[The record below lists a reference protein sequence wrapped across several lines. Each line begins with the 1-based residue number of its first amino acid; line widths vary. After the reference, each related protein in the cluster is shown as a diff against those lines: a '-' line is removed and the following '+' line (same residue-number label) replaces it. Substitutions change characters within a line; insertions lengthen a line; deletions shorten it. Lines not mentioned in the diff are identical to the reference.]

1 MSEAQDITRKAKSN
15 LAFALLSLPK
25 ENRDDVTIFYAFCRV
40 IDDIADEPD
49 KPIPEKIAG
58 LDHWQNLFQ
67 GKVAQ
72 PGPLE
77 TAVLNLRDKHQIPSQ
92 HFLDLIE
99 GCRMDLEPQRF
110 QTWEDLQTYTH
121 RVAST
126 VGLVCIPLF
135 GSSHPDAPAY
145 AEKLGH
151 ALQLTN
157 ILRDVGEDLENG
169 NRIYLPLGDMER
181 FGYSEQD
188 LIART
193 YDERFQA
200 MMRFQA
206 QRANNLFGEA
216 LQSLPSSDRQ
226 PLMAAEIMRS
236 LYQRLLEK
244 MEEDNFRVF
253 DRRYKLSK
261 ARKLG
266 TLVVHGLRARF
277 SDR

>member
-1 MSEAQDITRKAKSN
+1 MSEAQEITRKAKSN

-25 ENRDDVTIFYAFCRV
+25 ENREDVTIFYAFCRV
-40 IDDIADEPD
+40 IDDIADD
-49 KPIPEKIAG
+49 SNNSLDQKRKG
-58 LDHWQNLFQ
+58 LNHWQGLFH
-67 GKVAQ
+67 GKVAE
-72 PGPLE
+72 PTPLE
-77 TAVLNLRDKHQIPSQ
+77 NAVLSLRDKHNIPSE

-99 GCRMDLEPQRF
+99 GCRMDLQPQRF
-110 QTWEDLQTYTH
+110 QTWEELQTYTH

-126 VGLVCIPLF
+126 VGLVCLPLF
-135 GSSHPDAPAY
+135 GATHPGAPAY

-157 ILRDVGEDLENG
+157 ILRDVGEDLENE
-169 NRIYLPLGDMER
+169 NRIYLPLQDMAR
-181 FGYSEQD
+181 FDYSEAD
-188 LIART
+188 LEARVH
-193 YDERFQA
+193 DERFVE
-200 MMRFQA
+200 MMHYQA
-206 QRANNLFGEA
+206 QRANLLFSEA
-216 LQSLPSSDRQ
+216 LETLPAADRQ

-244 MEEDNFRVF
+244 MEEDQFRVF

-277 SDR
+277 SNR

>member
-1 MSEAQDITRKAKSN
+1 MSEAQEITRKAKSN

-25 ENRDDVTIFYAFCRV
+25 ENRKDVTTFYAFCRV
-40 IDDIADEPD
+40 IDDIADDPNNSLEV
-49 KPIPEKIAG
+49 KVSG
-58 LDHWQNLFQ
+58 LNHWQNLFQ
-67 GKVAQ
+67 ESQ
-72 PGPLE
+72 PQVTGLE
-77 TAVLNLRDKHQIPSQ
+77 AAVLTLRDKHNIPVR

-99 GCRMDLEPQRF
+99 GCRMDLQPQRF
-110 QTWEDLQTYTH
+110 QTWEELQTYTH

-126 VGLVCIPLF
+126 VGLVCLPLF
-135 GSSHPDAPAY
+135 GSTHPTAPAY

-157 ILRDVGEDLENG
+157 ILRDISEDLENE
-169 NRIYLPLGDMER
+169 NRIYLPLDDLAR
-181 FGYSEQD
+181 FDYSEVD
-188 LIART
+188 LAAQV
-193 YDERFQA
+193 YDERFKNLMSYQA
-200 MMRFQA
+200 ARA
-206 QRANNLFGEA
+206 QQLFAETLA
-216 LQSLPSSDRQ
+216 LLPAEDRQ

-244 MEEDNFRVF
+244 MEEDKFRVF
-253 DRRYKLSK
+253 DRRYRLSK

>member
-1 MSEAQDITRKAKSN
+1 MSEAQEITRKAKSN

-40 IDDIADEPD
+40 IDDIADDPD
-49 KPIPEKIAG
+49 SPNEEKIAG
-58 LDHWQNLFQ
+58 LDHWQGLFH
-67 GKVAQ
+67 GEVDQ
-72 PGPLE
+72 PEALE
-77 TAVLNLRDKHQIPSQ
+77 KAVLELREKHQIPSE

-99 GCRMDLEPQRF
+99 GCRMDLQPQRF
-110 QTWEDLQTYTH
+110 QTWQELQTYTH

-126 VGLVCIPLF
+126 VGLVCLPLF
-135 GSSHPDAPAY
+135 GATHPNAPAY

-157 ILRDVGEDLENG
+157 ILRDVGEDLENE
-169 NRIYLPLGDMER
+169 NRIYLPL
-181 FGYSEQD
+181 QD
-188 LIART
+188 LARFDYT
-193 YDERFQA
+193 EEDLRAKIYDSRFQA
-200 MMRFQA
+200 MMQYQA
-206 QRANNLFGEA
+206 ARANRLFAEA
-216 LQSLPSSDRQ
+216 LTMLPPSDRS

-244 MEEDNFRVF
+244 MEEDGFRVF

-266 TLVVHGLRARF
+266 TLVVHGLRTRF
-277 SDR
+277 SAH

>member
-1 MSEAQDITRKAKSN
+1 MSEAQEITRKAKSN

-40 IDDIADEPD
+40 IDDIADEPNNSLE
-49 KPIPEKIAG
+49 EKISG
-58 LDHWQNLFQ
+58 LNHWQAVLNDE
-67 GKVAQ
+67 VTD
-72 PGPLE
+72 PEPLE
-77 TAVLNLRDKHQIPSQ
+77 AAVLNLRNKHGIPKE

-99 GCRMDLEPQRF
+99 GCRMDLQPQRF
-110 QTWEDLQTYTH
+110 ETWEELQTYTH

-126 VGLVCIPLF
+126 VGLVCLPLF
-135 GSSHPDAPAY
+135 GATHPDSPAY

-157 ILRDVGEDLENG
+157 ILRDVGEDLENE
-169 NRIYLPLGDMER
+169 NRIYLPL
-181 FGYSEQD
+181 QD
-188 LIART
+188 LARFDYT
-193 YDERFQA
+193 EKDLEAKVYDERFQA
-200 MMRFQA
+200 LMHYQA
-206 QRANNLFGEA
+206 SRAAQLFSEA
-216 LQSLPSSDRQ
+216 LQLLPPSDRQ

-244 MEEDNFRVF
+244 MEEDDFRVF
-253 DRRYKLSK
+253 DRRYRLSK

-266 TLVVHGLRARF
+266 TLIMHGLRTRF

>member
-1 MSEAQDITRKAKSN
+1 MSEAQEITRKAKSN

-40 IDDIADEPD
+40 IDDIADD
-49 KPIPEKIAG
+49 LNTTPETKSQG
-58 LDHWQNLFQ
+58 LSHWEKLFL
-67 GKVAQ
+67 GKLSA
-72 PGPLE
+72 PPPLE
-77 TAVLNLRDKHQIPSQ
+77 TAVLGLRDKHDISSK

-110 QTWEDLQTYTH
+110 QTWEELQSYTH

-126 VGLVCIPLF
+126 VGLVCLPLF
-135 GSSHPDAPAY
+135 GAKHPDAPAY

-169 NRIYLPLGDMER
+169 ERIYLPLEDLAR
-181 FGYSEQD
+181 FDYSEQD
-188 LIART
+188 LVNRI
-193 YDERFQA
+193 YDDRFKA
-200 MMRFQA
+200 MMSYQA
-206 QRANNLFGEA
+206 KRANQLFSEA
-216 LQSLPSSDRQ
+216 LQMLPLSDRQ

-244 MEEDNFRVF
+244 MEDDEFRVF

-261 ARKLG
+261 GRKLA
-266 TLVVHGLRARF
+266 TLFVHGLRARY

>member
-1 MSEAQDITRKAKSN
+1 MSEAQEITRKAKSN

-40 IDDIADEPD
+40 IDDIADDPNSPLE
-49 KPIPEKIAG
+49 EKTKS
-58 LDHWQNLFQ
+58 LDHWQNLLLE
-67 GKVAQ
+67 KVDNPA
-72 PGPLE
+72 PLE
-77 TAVLNLRDKHQIPSQ
+77 TAVLELRDKHNIPSKY
-92 HFLDLIE
+92 FLDLIE

-110 QTWEDLQTYTH
+110 RTWEELQTYTH

-126 VGLVCIPLF
+126 VGLVCLPLF
-135 GSSHPDAPAY
+135 GSKHPDAPAY

-157 ILRDVGEDLENG
+157 ILRDVGEDLENE
-169 NRIYLPLGDMER
+169 NRVYLPLDDMER
-181 FGYSEQD
+181 FGYSEKD
-188 LIART
+188 LEAQV
-193 YDERFQA
+193 YDDRFKAMMQFQA
-200 MMRFQA
+200 E
-206 QRANNLFGEA
+206 RANQLFSEA
-216 LQSLPSSDRQ
+216 LKMLPTSERQ

-244 MEEDNFRVF
+244 MEEDQFRIF

-261 ARKLG
+261 GRKLA

-277 SDR
+277 SNW